1 MTTEQIKA
9 ITEEYN
15 THIENFNA
23 ISEWFKGMTEELN
36 KAIEQ

>member
-1 MTTEQIKA
+1 MRTEDIKA

-15 THIENFNA
+15 THIDNFNA
-23 ISEWFKGMTEELN
+23 INEWFKGMMEELN